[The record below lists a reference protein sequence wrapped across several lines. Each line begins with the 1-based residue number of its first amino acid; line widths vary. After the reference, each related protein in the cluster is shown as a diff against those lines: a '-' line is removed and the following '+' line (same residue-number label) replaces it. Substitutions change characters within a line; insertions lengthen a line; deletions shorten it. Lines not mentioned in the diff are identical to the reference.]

1 MAEPR
6 PRVVTIPSGVAFVD
20 ALAAG
25 VLAELG
31 PDPLALAQA
40 TILLPTRRA
49 CRALREAFLRASAGR
64 PLLLPRL
71 RPIGDVDEDE
81 LIDGQ
86 SSGGDT
92 LDGGDDVPPAI
103 DPVERHCLLT
113 RLVLQREGGDPALA
127 ARLAAALAQLLD
139 SLETEE
145 ISFAALSGIV
155 PDRFAAHWQ
164 QTLAF
169 LSIVGEAWP
178 RILAER
184 GLIDPASRRVRL
196 IRALARRWET
206 DPPQHP
212 VYAAGSTGSIPA
224 SAALIGVVA
233 RLPRGRVVLPGLDRV
248 LDDDAWER
256 AGADATHPQFGL
268 HQLLARLG
276 LARADVAD
284 WPDGIA
290 GPTAARV
297 RLLAA
302 AMVPAERTAD
312 WPSLAFDDAAFAGI
326 ARLEAPS
333 PQEEALAIALALR
346 RALETPGRTA
356 ALVTPDRGLARRVAA
371 ELGRWH
377 VAIDDSAG
385 RPLARTPPG
394 VFFLLAAR
402 MVAEDF
408 APLPLLAA
416 LKHPLASLGLSRTA
430 WLSKL
435 RRLERRALRGARP
448 APGLGGLRD
457 AAIAGKAETLLDWLD
472 ALAEAATPFAALV
485 AGDAPAA
492 QLVAAH
498 VAFAERL
505 SQRAGMTMIWAGE
518 DGEALAHFV
527 AALVAAA
534 DALGTVSGRAWPD
547 LVESLMGGTTV
558 RPRWGSHPRLAILGP
573 LEARLLHADL
583 VILGGLNE
591 GGWPAEPTED
601 PWLSRPMRKDVG
613 LPAPERRIG
622 LSAHDFAQAAA
633 APQVLLTRARK
644 AEGAP
649 TVKSRW
655 WLRLDAMLTQGASQE
670 GAAPRF
676 DPRWER
682 TRERDLIAWAEALD
696 APPLAPTPPEPPRP
710 RPPVAARPRRLS
722 VTQVE
727 TWIRDPYAVYARHV
741 LKLRS
746 LDDVDADI
754 GAAERGIAIHQALDA
769 FIRAHPE
776 TLPDDAAERLIA
788 EGEARLAALLA
799 QPAWRAFWWP
809 RFVAAA
815 RWFVESERAQ
825 RAGGTRTV
833 ATEVKGELTVAGPAG
848 PFLLTATADRIDRN
862 AGRSGG
868 LWIIDYKTGKA
879 PSSDQVATG
888 LAPQLPLEAA
898 IAAAGGFEGVAAQK
912 VATLAFIE
920 LRGGSPPGELK
931 IVEAERD
938 GARLDAMALAQE
950 AHDSLAR
957 FIARFDDPA
966 TPYLSRPRPQ
976 WLKYEGDYDHLARVR
991 EWQGGG

>member
-1 MAEPR
+1 MAER
-6 PRVVTIPSGVAFVD
+6 IPRVVTIPSGVAFVD

-31 PDPLALAQA
+31 TDPLALAQA

-49 CRALREAFLRASAGR
+49 CRALREAFLRASAGK

-81 LIDGQ
+81 LIDGDALD
-86 SSGGDT
+86 SGEE
-92 LDGGDDVPPAI
+92 VPPAI

-113 RLVLQREGGDPALA
+113 RLVLQREGGDPGLA

-145 ISFAALSGIV
+145 IPFSALAGIV

-164 QTLAF
+164 QTLTF

-178 RILAER
+178 QILAAR

-196 IRALARRWET
+196 IRALARRWEER
-206 DPPQHP
+206 PPQHP

-233 RLPRGRVVLPGLDRV
+233 RLPRSRVVLPGLDRA
-248 LDDDAWER
+248 LDDAAWAA
-256 AGADATHPQFGL
+256 AGEDPAHPQFGL

-276 LARADVAD
+276 LARGDVAD

-290 GPTAARV
+290 SPTAARA

-302 AMVPAERTAD
+302 AMMPAARTAD

-346 RALETPGRTA
+346 RALDTPGRTA

-371 ELGRWH
+371 ELGRWN

-416 LKHPLASLGLSRTA
+416 LKHPLASLGLSRGA
-430 WLSKL
+430 WLAKL
-435 RRLERRALRGARP
+435 RRLERRTLRGPRP
-448 APGLGGLRD
+448 APGLAGLRE
-457 AAIAGKAETLLDWLD
+457 AAIAGDAGSLLDWLD
-472 ALAEAATPFAALV
+472 ALAEAARPLAALC

-492 QLVAAH
+492 EVAAAH

-505 SQRAGMTMIWAGE
+505 SLRNGMTMLWAGE
-518 DGEALAHFV
+518 DGEALASFV

-534 DALGTVSGRAWPD
+534 EALGTVSGRAWPD

-601 PWLSRPMRKDVG
+601 PWLSRPMRKAVG

-633 APQVLLTRARK
+633 ARDVLLTRARK
-644 AEGAP
+644 VEGAP

-655 WLRLDAMLTQGASQE
+655 WLRLDAMLTRDVDAGHGTQE
-670 GAAPRF
+670 QHF
-676 DPRWER
+676 DPRWDA
-682 TRERDLIAWAEALD
+682 TRDRALVAWAEALD
-696 APPLAPTPPEPPRP
+696 APPLALAPPEPPKP

-727 TWIRDPYAVYARHV
+727 TWVRDPYAVYARHV
-741 LKLRS
+741 LKLRR
-746 LDDVDADI
+746 LDPIDADI
-754 GAAERGIAIHQALDA
+754 GALERGIAIHHALDK
-769 FIRAHPE
+769 FISAHPGP
-776 TLPDDAAERLIA
+776 LPEDAEARLVA
-788 EGEARLAALLA
+788 EGEQHLHALLA

-815 RWFVESERAQ
+815 RWFVDFERKH
-825 RAGGTRTV
+825 RAGGLHTV
-833 ATEVKGELTVAGPAG
+833 ATELKGELTLEAPAG
-848 PFLLTATADRIDRN
+848 SFLLTATADRIDSG
-862 AGRSGG
+862 AGRGAG
-868 LWIIDYKTGKA
+868 LWIIDYKTGQA
-879 PSSDQVATG
+879 PSDDQVATG

-898 IAAAGGFEGVAAQK
+898 IAAAGGFPGVAAQN
-912 VATLAFIE
+912 VAALAFIE
-920 LRGGSPPGELK
+920 LRGGSPPGKLRL
-931 IVEAERD
+931 VEAERD
-938 GARLDAMALAQE
+938 GAALDAMTLAQE
-950 AHDSLAR
+950 ARENLER
-957 FIARFDDPA
+957 FIRRFDDPT

-991 EWQGGG
+991 EWQVPR